1 MRPNKTTQKGVLIK
15 NFVAVRELLH
25 LENRPG
31 SVAGT
36 MAAQHW
42 ELLGKLRRQ
51 ITDLENAI
59 SRINSVKRNLQAN
72 SAEVKS
78 QVHAAISRQLEALR
92 SREVWLLN
100 QVETLQHA
108 KEDILHGQQ
117 TQLSEALGEA
127 RNCADHVEGCLRG
140 DQEENCDSA
149 CIERVLAENLN
160 KLKDLNMEPEE
171 TSCVEFSA
179 DTSSLRESIHRFGRV
194 DCKNPRAEDL
204 VFSTAGL
211 KAASL
216 PSLFEEYGDQ
226 EHHVLYKTVEDARR
240 QQGQEVVH
248 QAPLPDLRKED
259 WLARGPITT
268 QPQRSSEQDGA
279 SFRPRFGSL
288 GKVNIS
294 TAPMCIQDWLLQI
307 RHEDGNGSH
316 GTSMEEDG
324 DFVMLDGKISCSQS
338 APSEAQ
344 ESIEMIGTPD
354 ILEQSDWLARDDK
367 TSDRPYTEFPY
378 FEEIKE
384 MKDWILRYE
393 EGVKSSSCCCAPEAS
408 DGAMEI
414 ENLGQLS
421 CKKGSIHKYFRDV
434 PSAKEAW
441 LMKHAPQDV
450 QSLCRANEVCPSFSD
465 CVCDLNCQQQAPNDT
480 EHLHQYFKLAS
491 SKVTDWLM
499 KPKNPS
505 LQKELDESPIFTYFR
520 TVISDP
526 VYWLAAGGQKAAS
539 EPPKPSPFDGAF
551 AAITAQPC
559 SYWLAHRG
567 ESKMT
572 KECPYHIISE
582 GFSLKDEGTKHW
594 LLPMEGKEEDSTL
607 SPLIACVVDGFKQI
621 ESQPQSVWLAKE
633 CPASQVQPPNKPQV
647 QAGEG
652 DAVQFVL
659 DGLQQLLIQPKEAW
673 LSRPAKEEGSTHGS
687 AISNKGWLHR
697 GREEHPHTE
706 TASMATE
713 KELGY
718 DPENAAVQMAL
729 GGLEQF
735 MTLGKEAWLDRGAA
749 KPAVEKDET
758 MTTDADNSTEE
769 ELGYNP
775 NNPAVQSVL
784 GGLKQFEALGKE
796 AWLRRA
802 TPPTETKKASCST
815 KVEKIMK
822 EVEEKVQD
830 DYDPENEMVK
840 VVLQG
845 FERIHAKRK
854 EEWLDRGDREATKK
868 SKAGPSDTSSGKSPW
883 LLHQKDEASV
893 QSNSDAVKFVLGGV
907 SQIHN
912 MDNKCWLDRSG
923 ESQQPVVKNSWM
935 WRGDQDLAQWLAK
948 PASK

>member
-1 MRPNKTTQKGVLIK
+1 
-15 NFVAVRELLH
+15 
-25 LENRPG
+25 
-31 SVAGT
+31 
-36 MAAQHW
+36 MAAHHW
-42 ELLGKLRRQ
+42 ELLGELRRK

-59 SRINSVKRNLQAN
+59 SRINAVKRNLQAN

-127 RNCADHVEGCLRG
+127 RHCADHVEGCLRG

-149 CIERVLAENLN
+149 CIERVLADNLN
-160 KLKDLNMEPEE
+160 KMKELNTEPEE

-216 PSLFEEYGDQ
+216 PSPFEEYGDQ

-268 QPQRSSEQDGA
+268 QPQRSSEQDGP

-307 RHEDGNGSH
+307 RHEDGNGS
-316 GTSMEEDG
+316 TAMEEDG

-344 ESIEMIGTPD
+344 ESIEMIGTSD
-354 ILEQSDWLARDDK
+354 ILEPSDWLARDDK
-367 TSDRPYTEFPY
+367 TSDKPYTEFPY
-378 FEEIKE
+378 FEDIKK
-384 MKDWILRYE
+384 MKDWILKYE
-393 EGVKSSSCCCAPEAS
+393 QGVKSSSCFCAPEAS
-408 DGAMEI
+408 DGAVEI
-414 ENLGQLS
+414 ENLGQL
-421 CKKGSIHKYFRDV
+421 CCMKGPIHKYFHDI

-441 LMKHAPQDV
+441 LMKNAPRDV
-450 QSLCRANEVCPSFSD
+450 QSLCRANEVCSSFSD
-465 CVCDLNCQQQAPNDT
+465 CVCDQNCQQQAP
-480 EHLHQYFKLAS
+480 EHVHQYFKLAS
-491 SKVTDWLM
+491 SKVTDWLL

-520 TVISDP
+520 TVMSDP
-526 VYWLAAGGQKAAS
+526 DYWLAAGTQKAAA
-539 EPPKPSPFDGAF
+539 EPPKPSPFDDAF
-551 AAITAQPC
+551 SAITAQPC
-559 SYWLAHRG
+559 GYWLAHRG
-567 ESKMT
+567 ESKMN
-572 KECPYHIISE
+572 KDECPCHLTSE
-582 GFSLKDEGTKHW
+582 GFSFKDEGTKYW
-594 LLPMEGKEEDSTL
+594 LHPVEGKEEDSTPTP
-607 SPLIACVVDGFKQI
+607 SPLFACVIGGFKQI
-621 ESQPQSVWLAKE
+621 QSQPKSTWLARE
-633 CPASQVQPPNKPQV
+633 CRPEPSGKPQGK
-647 QAGEG
+647 AKGA

-673 LSRPAKEEGSTHGS
+673 LARPAKEEGGTS
-687 AISNKGWLHR
+687 AISNEGWLHR
-697 GREEHPHTE
+697 GGEERQLAN
-706 TASMATE
+706 TAVKATE
-713 KELGY
+713 EELGY
-718 DPENAAVQMAL
+718 DPDNAAVQMAL

-735 MTLGKEAWLDRGAA
+735 MTLGKEAWLAA
-749 KPAVEKDET
+749 KPAVKKDEA
-758 MTTDADNSTEE
+758 MTTDTDNATEE

-775 NNPAVQSVL
+775 NNPAVQTVL

-796 AWLRRA
+796 AWLEKGRA
-802 TPPTETKKASCST
+802 TPPTETKKASRLT
-815 KVEKIMK
+815 KVDKLMK
-822 EVEEKVQD
+822 DVEEKVQD
-830 DYDPENEMVK
+830 DNDPENEMVK
-840 VVLQG
+840 VVLRG

-854 EEWLDRGDREATKK
+854 EEWLDRGDREASKK
-868 SKAGPSDTSSGKSPW
+868 NKAGPSDTTSNKSPW
-883 LLHQKDEASV
+883 LLHQKDEGSV

-912 MDNKCWLDRSG
+912 MDNRSWLDRSG
-923 ESQQPVVKNSWM
+923 EAQQPVVKNTWM
-935 WRGDQDLAQWLAK
+935 WRRDQDLAQWLAK

>member
-1 MRPNKTTQKGVLIK
+1 
-15 NFVAVRELLH
+15 
-25 LENRPG
+25 
-31 SVAGT
+31 
-36 MAAQHW
+36 MAAHHW
-42 ELLGKLRRQ
+42 ELLGELRRQ
-51 ITDLENAI
+51 ITDLEDAI

-140 DQEENCDSA
+140 DQEEKCDSA
-149 CIERVLAENLN
+149 CIERVLADNLN
-160 KLKDLNMEPEE
+160 KMKELNMEPEE

-179 DTSSLRESIHRFGRV
+179 DTTSLRESIHRFGRV

-216 PSLFEEYGDQ
+216 PSPFEEYGDQ

-240 QQGQEVVH
+240 QQGEEVVY

-268 QPQRSSEQDGA
+268 QPQRTSEQQDSA
-279 SFRPRFGSL
+279 SSRPRFGSL

-294 TAPMCIQDWLLQI
+294 AAPMCIQDWLLQI

-316 GTSMEEDG
+316 GTSAEEDG

-338 APSEAQ
+338 ATS
-344 ESIEMIGTPD
+344 ESIEMVGSSDVLAP
-354 ILEQSDWLARDDK
+354 SDWLARDDK
-367 TSDRPYTEFPY
+367 TAAGKPYDEFPY
-378 FEEIKE
+378 FEDIKK
-384 MKDWILRYE
+384 MKDWILKYE
-393 EGVKSSSCCCAPEAS
+393 EGVKSSGGCCCAS
-408 DGAMEI
+408 DVSSGAMEI
-414 ENLGQLS
+414 ENLGWLS
-421 CKKGSIHKYFRDV
+421 CAKAATVHKYFRDV

-441 LMKHAPQDV
+441 LMKNAARDV
-450 QSLCRANEVCPSFSD
+450 RSLCRANEVCPSFSD
-465 CVCDLNCQQQAPNDT
+465 CLCDDQNCQQRASYDPGRVG
-480 EHLHQYFKLAS
+480 QYVQQAS
-491 SKVTDWLM
+491 SKITDWLL

-520 TVISDP
+520 TIMSDP
-526 VYWLAAGGQKAAS
+526 AYWLAAGAPKAAS
-539 EPPKPSPFDGAF
+539 EPPKPSPFDNVF

-567 ESKMT
+567 EPNMNKD
-572 KECPYHIISE
+572 CPH
-582 GFSLKDEGTKHW
+582 FNFKDQGTKNW
-594 LLPMEGKEEDSTL
+594 LLPTEGKEEDSTPT
-607 SPLIACVVDGFKQI
+607 PLVACVVGGFKQI
-621 ESQPQSVWLAKE
+621 ESQPKSVWLAKK
-633 CPASQVQPPNKPQV
+633 CPASQPELPGKPQ
-647 QAGEG
+647 GP
-652 DAVQFVL
+652 DAVQSVL
-659 DGLQQLLIQPKEAW
+659 DGLQQLLIQPREAW
-673 LSRPAKEEGSTHGS
+673 LAHPAKEEGSTHGNPV
-687 AISNKGWLHR
+687 SNKGWLHGR
-697 GREEHPHTE
+697 GEENQLPE
-706 TASMATE
+706 TAGTATE
-713 KELGY
+713 EELGF
-718 DPENAAVQMAL
+718 DLENASVQMAL

-735 MTLGKEAWLDRGAA
+735 MTLGKEAWLDRGV
-749 KPAVEKDET
+749 KKLAVEKEEAT
-758 MTTDADNSTEE
+758 TTDTDNTTEE

-775 NNPAVQSVL
+775 NNPAVQTVL
-784 GGLKQFEALGKE
+784 GGLKQFETLGKE
-796 AWLRRA
+796 AWLEKGRA
-802 TPPTETKKASCST
+802 SPSTTETKKAGRSA
-815 KVEKIMK
+815 KVDKLMK

-854 EEWLDRGDREATKK
+854 EEWLDRGDREATRK
-868 SKAGPSDTSSGKSPW
+868 SKAGPSDASVNKSPW
-883 LLHQKDEASV
+883 LLHRKEEGSV
-893 QSNSDAVKFVLGGV
+893 QSNSDAVKFVLGGL

-912 MDNKCWLDRSG
+912 MDNKNWLDRSG
-923 ESQQPVVKNSWM
+923 EAQQPIVKNSWM
-935 WRGDQDLAQWLAK
+935 WRRDQDLAQWLAK
-948 PASK
+948 PAAK